1 MASQQA
7 NEGRMPVPSRGGVQH
22 RARNSN
28 GRWRKKHS
36 GAGKGLRA
44 PREINASPSEKVYWS
59 MRNLSTTEFT
69 MVRQDFRA
77 KTVRFFEMP
86 LAGSRQVFRDTSREQ
101 VQPMQQGEAPAL
113 APFLVGAV
121 DVDLDAPLEAE
132 QKGLRSTKAHVE
144 CLRSI
149 GLGSHALPSSGTQ
162 SVVSAKCLPGSVGA
176 DPGSSRQAD

>member
-1 MASQQA
+1 MEHKLAGEGCSQLGSAFAWGCVMANQRA
-7 NEGRMPVPSRGGVQH
+7 REGILHVPSKGGVQH
-22 RARNSN
+22 GARNNSS
-28 GRWRKKHS
+28 R
-36 GAGKGLRA
+36 
-44 PREINASPSEKVYWS
+44 
-59 MRNLSTTEFT
+59 
-69 MVRQDFRA
+69 
-77 KTVRFFEMP
+77 
-86 LAGSRQVFRDTSREQ
+86 LA
-101 VQPMQQGEAPAL
+101 QQGEDPAL
-113 APFLVGAV
+113 ALFLQVLDDHVSAHPEQLQPMTTDLVARLDDLVGAV